1 MRKATL
7 HYSDEPGSILPDTEL
22 QARWALVSERNECV
36 RLVGTWLPLGSC
48 SSVHL
53 SSQGMELN
61 AGCGGPCKE
70 LGRRSL
76 LEERFLHLP
85 FCQSA
90 ARVKGLGESKNQGSN
105 LPDLSVLGWE
115 LLSFSNGHS
124 ESSKPFLNQVLPLLH
139 LGSLRSPL

>member
-1 MRKATL
+1 MWGTL
-7 HYSDEPGSILPDTEL
+7 QGVGQEEPF
-22 QARWALVSERNECV
+22 
-36 RLVGTWLPLGSC
+36 
-48 SSVHL
+48 
-53 SSQGMELN
+53 
-61 AGCGGPCKE
+61 GGAFPMQVC
-70 LGRRSL
+70 
-76 LEERFLHLP
+76 LHLP

-139 LGSLRSPL
+139 LGSLRCPL